1 MSMFR
6 SLTLLTVLLAT
17 LISGCHITVVSTPR
31 PDSAQVAATD
41 SVPADTVPATTG
53 VPQRP
58 YRPAPAPRPEPPQ
71 VAILTPVQ
79 WAAGARDTAA
89 SPVRQTFTVTGR
101 VHHDATVEEVR
112 VNGQAAILARG
123 RDGGTSFVATLEPTR
138 AGIMEVRVEARAAAG
153 TGVATYFLRVTPQ
166 VATPTPTRPQTPA
179 RPPATPPTTP
189 PTTPPVTPPTTPPV
203 TPPTTPPVTPPTTP
217 PVTPPTTPPTTPPVT
232 PPTTPPGVDTAAV
245 ATGTAAD
252 SAWAERSRW
261 AVVIG
266 VSDYAD
272 GDVPSRLFAAR
283 DAHAF
288 RDFLRSPASG
298 PGGIPAARTLVLADA
313 QATRGAVQGALTDF
327 LRGVGPDDVVLIFLA
342 ATAMPDPERPNGA
355 YLLPYDARP
364 GALPATALT
373 VQWLI
378 ESLRAV
384 PAHQKIVFA
393 DILQA
398 PGEPRGRGRGA
409 AAPAPSQNL
418 VHRALE
424 SAGPRDRSLVVLT
437 AVGPGNQA
445 AQEGERWGGGHGAFS
460 HYLLEGLHG
469 EADGD
474 DDGIVTLTEIIRH
487 TRDAVRRGTGNA
499 QSPGLSAASYDR
511 HWPMARVLER

>member
-1 MSMFR
+1 MFR
-6 SLTLLTVLLAT
+6 SLALLPVVLAI
-17 LISGCHITVVSTPR
+17 LISGCRITVVSAPR

-41 SVPADTVPATTG
+41 SVPADSVPATTG

-58 YRPAPAPRPEPPQ
+58 YRPVPTPRPEPPQ
-71 VAILTPVQ
+71 IAILTPVQ
-79 WAAGARDTAA
+79 WAAGARDTA
-89 SPVRQTFTVTGR
+89 SNPVRQTFTVTGR
-101 VHHDATVEEVR
+101 VHHGATVEDVR

-138 AGIMEVRVEARAAAG
+138 AGIMEVRVEARAAAS

-166 VATPTPTRPQTPA
+166 A
-179 RPPATPPTTP
+179 ATPPP
-189 PTTPPVTPPTTPPV
+189 SRPQRPG
-203 TPPTTPPVTPPTTP
+203 
-217 PVTPPTTPPTTPPVT
+217 T

-245 ATGTAAD
+245 APRTAAD

-272 GDVPSRLFAAR
+272 DAVPARLFAAR

-288 RDFLRSPASG
+288 RAFLRSPAAG
-298 PGGIPAARTLVLADA
+298 PGGIPAARTLVLTDA
-313 QATRGAVQGALTDF
+313 QATRGAVQNALTGF
-327 LRGVGPDDVVLIFLA
+327 LGGVGRDDVVLVFLA

-355 YLLPYDARP
+355 YLLPHDARP
-364 GALPATALT
+364 GALPATAMT
-373 VQWLI
+373 VEWVTEALG
-378 ESLRAV
+378 AV
-384 PAHQKIVFA
+384 RAHQKIVFA

-398 PGEPRGRGRGA
+398 PGQPRGRGPGA
-409 AAPAPSQNL
+409 AASAPNQNL

-437 AVGPGNQA
+437 AVGAGNHV
-445 AQEGERWGGGHGAFS
+445 AQEGEQWGGGHGAFS
-460 HYLLEGLHG
+460 HYLLAGLYG
-469 EADGD
+469 DADGD

-487 TRDAVRRGTGNA
+487 TRDSVRRGTGNA
-499 QSPGLSAASYDR
+499 QNPGLSAASYDR
-511 HWPMARVLER
+511 RWPMARVLER

>member
-1 MSMFR
+1 MFR
-6 SLTLLTVLLAT
+6 SLALLTVLLAT
-17 LISGCHITVVSTPR
+17 LMSGCRITIVSTPR
-31 PDSAQVAATD
+31 PDAAQVAATD

-71 VAILTPVQ
+71 VVILTPVQ
-79 WAAGARDTAA
+79 WAAGARDTAS

-123 RDGGTSFVATLEPTR
+123 RDGSTSFVANLEPTR

-153 TGVATYFLRVTPQ
+153 TGGATYFLRVTPQ

-179 RPPATPPTTP
+179 RPPTTP
-189 PTTPPVTPPTTPPV
+189 PTPPPTP
-203 TPPTTPPVTPPTTP
+203 
-217 PVTPPTTPPTTPPVT
+217 
-232 PPTTPPGVDTAAV
+232 PPGVDSAAV
-245 ATGTAAD
+245 APGTAAD

-298 PGGIPAARTLVLADA
+298 PGGVPATRTLVLADA
-313 QATRGAVQGALTDF
+313 QATRGAVQHALTHF
-327 LRGVGPDDVVLIFLA
+327 LGGVGPEDVVLVFLA

-373 VQWLI
+373 VQWLT
-378 ESLRAV
+378 ESLSAV
-384 PAHQKIVFA
+384 QAHQKIVFA

-398 PGEPRGRGRGA
+398 PGEPRSRGRGA
-409 AAPAPSQNL
+409 AAPVPSQNL

-437 AVGPGNQA
+437 AAGTGNQA
-445 AQEGERWGGGHGAFS
+445 GQEGERWGGGHGAFS
-460 HYLLEGLHG
+460 HYLLAGLHG

-499 QSPGLSAASYDR
+499 QNPGLSAASYDR
-511 HWPMARVLER
+511 RWPMARVLER